1 MGDSGQYVMGHK
13 KESPM
18 RIDFERRR
26 ARGPLS
32 KEKGIENES
41 PTGPVVSSR
50 IPDGIEVRI
59 GLYRFKAT

>member
-1 MGDSGQYVMGHK
+1 MQL
-13 KESPM
+13 
-18 RIDFERRR
+18 DFEPRR
-26 ARGPLS
+26 ACGPLS